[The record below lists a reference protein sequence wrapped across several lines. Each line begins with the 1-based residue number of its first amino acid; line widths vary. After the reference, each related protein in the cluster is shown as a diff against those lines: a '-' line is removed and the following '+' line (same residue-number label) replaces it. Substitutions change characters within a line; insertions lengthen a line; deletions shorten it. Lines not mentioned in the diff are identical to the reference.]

1 LIYFGGINNECDMKK
16 IIPMVLL
23 CLISFSFWGF
33 YAVGPAQFPEMMDLY
48 ESHNRYKEPLLK
60 ERRFKHADIVPLLN
74 ILPAAYRLRV
84 LGKSVEGRNIYS
96 VTMGNGPVAVLLWS
110 QMHGDEPT
118 ATMALFDI
126 FRFMQRHDEFDS
138 FRDKLLSK
146 LTIHVVPML
155 NPDGAERYT
164 RRNVQDI
171 DINRDAQRLQTPEGN
186 ILKAIRDSVQADWG
200 FNLHDQ
206 SRYYSAGNVP
216 KTAAISFLAP
226 AFDEAKTMSEKRSDA
241 ARLIGVMNKTIQE
254 IIPGSVGKYDDTF
267 EPRAF
272 GDNIQKWGTRTI
284 LIETGALPGD
294 PEKQALRRINY
305 TAILTALSAIADE
318 SYKQMPISEYDGIP
332 FNNSNAFHDL
342 MLREILLPT
351 LKGKYFIS
359 DLAYRNDEVQL
370 ADNRTFYLSSK
381 ISELGD
387 LSTFFAYNDKP
398 LKGYKAK
405 MGKIY
410 PAVLSDV
417 AAVKNLDVAS
427 LLKQGITYIQ
437 VANVKKSKEMMNFP
451 LHIIQPNTSVPT
463 EFKIGLNP
471 SFVLEKE
478 DKIQYAVI
486 NGTLYDLANLPS
498 GN

>member
-1 LIYFGGINNECDMKK
+1 MKK
-16 IIPMVLL
+16 IIPFVVL
-23 CLISFSFWGF
+23 CLIAFSFLGF
-33 YAVGPAQFPEMMDLY
+33 RFLHPVQFPEKMALY

-74 ILPAAYRLRV
+74 ALPAAYRLSV

-96 VTMGNGPVAVLLWS
+96 VTMGNGPVSVLLWS

-126 FRFMQRHDEFDS
+126 FRFMQRHDEFDG
-138 FRDKLLSK
+138 FRDQILSK

-186 ILKAIRDSVQADWG
+186 ILKTVRDAVQADWG

-206 SRYYSAGNVP
+206 SRYYAAGNVP

-226 AFDEAKTMSEKRSDA
+226 AFDEAKTMSDKRSDA
-241 ARLIGVMNKTIQE
+241 ARLIGIMNKTIQE

-294 PEKQALRRINY
+294 PEKQELRRINY

-318 SYKQMPISEYDGIP
+318 TYKNMPVSEYDGIP

-342 MLREILLPT
+342 LLREIQLPG
-351 LKGKYFIS
+351 LRGKFFLS

-370 ADNRTFYLSSK
+370 ADNRSFYLSSK

-387 LSTFFAYNDKP
+387 LSTFFAYNDKN
-398 LKGYKAK
+398 LNGFKAK

-410 PAVLSDV
+410 PTVLADF
-417 AAVKNLDVAS
+417 AAAKNLDATS
-427 LLKQGITYIQ
+427 LLRQGITYIQ
-437 VANVKKSKEMMNFP
+437 VSNFKKSKEVMSFP
-451 LHIIQPNTSVPT
+451 LHIIQPGTVVPK

-478 DKIQYAVI
+478 EKIQYAVV
-486 NGTLYDLANLPS
+486 NGTLYDLEKLSA
-498 GN
+498 GK

>member
-1 LIYFGGINNECDMKK
+1 ML
-16 IIPMVLL
+16 
-23 CLISFSFWGF
+23 
-33 YAVGPAQFPEMMDLY
+33 
-48 ESHNRYKEPLLK
+48 R
-60 ERRFKHADIVPLLN
+60 ERRLKHSDIVPLLQA
-74 ILPAAYRLRV
+74 LPPSYRLRV
-84 LGKSVEGRNIYS
+84 LGKSNEGRNIYG
-96 VTMGNGPVAVLLWS
+96 VTMGTGPVSVLLWS

-126 FRFMQRHDEFDS
+126 FRFMQRHDEFDD
-138 FRDKLLSK
+138 FRDGILSR

-171 DINRDAQRLQTPEGN
+171 DINRDALRLQTPEGN
-186 ILKAIRDSVQADWG
+186 ILKKIRDSVQADWG

-206 SRYYSAGNVP
+206 SRYYAAGNAP

-294 PEKQALRRINY
+294 PEKQELRRINY
-305 TAILTALSAIADE
+305 TAMLTALAAIADQ
-318 SYKQMPISEYDGIP
+318 SYVNMPLSEYEAIP

-342 MLREILLPT
+342 LLREIQLPGP
-351 LKGKYFIS
+351 KGNYFLS
-359 DLAYRNDEVQL
+359 DLAYRNEEVQL
-370 ADNRTFYLSSK
+370 ADNRQFYLSSK

-387 LSTFFAYNDKP
+387 LSTFFAFDDKN
-398 LKGYKAK
+398 LKGHKAI

-410 PAVLSDV
+410 PTVLPDV
-417 AAVKNLDVAS
+417 SALKGLNIPD
-427 LLKQGITYIQ
+427 LLRRGMTYVQ
-437 VANVKKSKEMMNFP
+437 VTNVKKSKEIMDMP
-451 LHIIQPNTSVPT
+451 VHIIQPGTAVPKV
-463 EFKIGLNP
+463 FKIGLNP

-478 DKIQYAVI
+478 GKIHYAVI
-486 NGTLYDLANLPS
+486 NGNLIDIDKIS
-498 GN
+498 SYK

>member
-1 LIYFGGINNECDMKK
+1 MKNVF
-16 IIPMVLL
+16 PLALL
-23 CLISFSFWGF
+23 SFFAFLFLSFSILKTVDFPDEMAL
-33 YAVGPAQFPEMMDLY
+33 YA
-48 ESHNRYKEPLLK
+48 SHNRYKEPMLK

-74 ILPAAYRLRV
+74 ALPAAYRLRV
-84 LGKSVEGRNIYS
+84 LGKSLEDRNIYS
-96 VTMGNGPVAVLLWS
+96 ATMGNGPVSVLLWS

-126 FRFMQRHDEFDS
+126 LRFMQRHDEFDG
-138 FRDKLLSK
+138 FRDKMLSK

-206 SRYYSAGNVP
+206 SRYYAAGNVP

-294 PEKQALRRINY
+294 PEKQELRRINY

-318 SYKQMPISEYDGIP
+318 SYKNMPVSEYDGIP

-342 MLREILLPT
+342 LLREIQLPAV
-351 LKGKYFIS
+351 KGKFFVS

-370 ADNRTFYLSSK
+370 TDNRTFYLSSK

-387 LSTFFAYNDKP
+387 LSTFFAYNDKN
-398 LKGYKAK
+398 LSGYKAK
-405 MGKIY
+405 MGKVY
-410 PAVLSDV
+410 PKVLADFS
-417 AAVKNLDVAS
+417 AAKSLDVAS
-427 LLKQGITYIQ
+427 LLSQGITYIQ
-437 VANVKKSKEMMNFP
+437 VTNFKKSKEIMNFP
-451 LHIIQPNTSVPT
+451 LHIIQPNTSVPK

-478 DKIQYAVI
+478 GKIQYAVV
-486 NGTLYDLANLPS
+486 NGTLLDLGKLAITK
-498 GN
+498 